1 MAGEGGGGGFF
12 TLIASTT
19 PYGSYI
25 QPHTR
30 LVICSTACPCFV
42 VMLIGACDPIRS
54 DFMADCR
61 LQAAVA
67 GHAASR
73 THSTPVR
80 PSTSTLF
87 RTTSH
92 VLLTLYTT
100 HHVLWDRFS
109 FSHMSQRHAAPRRP
123 TPPHAAPR
131 PSCGEPYLAL
141 MHTCVPGSDWRI
153 ATAFLTSTPPPY
165 TPCAVLDS
173 TCCPGVAERL
183 TACM

>member
-123 TPPHAAPR
+123 TPFVWRALLGAHAYVRAGFGLADCNSVSHLYTTPIHAMCRIGLYLLPR
-131 PSCGEPYLAL
+131 RRGEADC
-141 MHTCVPGSDWRI
+141 MHVI
-153 ATAFLTSTPPPY
+153 
-165 TPCAVLDS
+165 
-173 TCCPGVAERL
+173 
-183 TACM
+183 